1 MKNEIDERIKKS
13 ESIFEDN
20 WIKFDLR
27 LSNLEYKD
35 AREKI
40 QAHFFNNKN
49 IPGVYIISK
58 LNSPDSCIYVG
69 QSGTSIRNRILIHL
83 DAIYEEGG
91 HLNYQAFFSEHKYD
105 IEIRYLQISR
115 ELNLDNNIK
124 AMIIIKET
132 LLTTE
137 YKPAFV
143 FLRTKSEILK

>member
-1 MKNEIDERIKKS
+1 MKKEIEERIKKS
-13 ESIFEDN
+13 DSIFENN
-20 WIKFDLR
+20 WIKFDLI
-27 LSNLEYKD
+27 LSKVKHKE
-35 AREKI
+35 AREKV
-40 QAHFFNNKN
+40 QAHFLKNKN

-69 QSGTSIRNRILIHL
+69 QSSTSIRNRILIHL

-91 HLNYQAFFSEHKYD
+91 HLNYQAFFSKYKND
-105 IEIRYLQISR
+105 IEIRYLQISK
-115 ELNLDNNIK
+115 ELNLDNDIK

-143 FLRTKSEILK
+143 FLRTKAEALK

>member
-1 MKNEIDERIKKS
+1 MKKEIDERIKKS

-20 WIKFDLR
+20 WIKFELT
-27 LSNLEYKD
+27 LSNLEYKE

-49 IPGVYIISK
+49 IPGVYIISN

-91 HLNYQAFFSEHKYD
+91 HLNYQAFFSKYKYD
-105 IEIRYLQISR
+105 IEIKYLQVLS
-115 ELNLDNNIK
+115 NLKVDNDLK

-132 LLTTE
+132 LLTSE

-143 FLRTKSEILK
+143 FLRTKPVTLK